1 MHAGLTRK
9 VMIDTLTRLV
19 QRAVRELYE
28 ILLFLRWQVRVVV
41 ESSARPADQC
51 VVAAADRRRRR

>member
-1 MHAGLTRK
+1 
-9 VMIDTLTRLV
+9 MIDTLTRLV

-28 ILLFLRWQVRVVV
+28 ISLFLRWQVRVVV